1 MTWISDLYET
11 YEENKDQVGEIFI
24 RNNQKF
30 SLLPIGHVYQKVQIE
45 VTVTQDGEFFTA
57 RVLGKDEALT
67 MVPVTEKSAN
77 RANNLAPHII
87 HDGLKYVAQDFEAYV
102 DTKKKKAEK
111 ETANKLYIK
120 QLAEYA
126 MENYRMNSVYNYLKQ
141 GTLINDLVKNKILF
155 LDESDKLLSTWTKE
169 MTKEKGFKPEIFDVI
184 SNTQDSAMVRFNV
197 HDTKNS
203 INELPIWED
212 QSMTDFF
219 IERLKKG
226 DFKKE
231 IDYVTGE
238 TMSSAS
244 YHNKGLRYSGDM
256 AKIISANDSTNF
268 TYRGRFVEKDEVA
281 TVGYEVSQ
289 KAHNALKWLITKQGI
304 TQAERVYLVWGNS
317 LPEKFTPLAGGN
329 ELTDD
334 DDEEEEDF
342 FEVKDRTQEAYAKRL
357 RGSIYG
363 RKNELAID
371 EKVNI
376 MILDSATKGR
386 LGILYYNS
394 MNQKDYLERIEKWH
408 QQSSWRHTY
417 FVNKQRRFSFGAPN
431 LVSIA
436 KAALGER
443 TNEKL
448 IQNTVTSLFTCVVEE
463 KKVPF
468 DITRNLV
475 HRASNPQSFEQRW
488 KWQET
493 IEIACSMVNNYY
505 FKDKGGCPVSLNK
518 ESKERNYLFG
528 RLLAVS
534 HILEKEALN
543 EQNRSTNAERYM
555 NAFSTHPVKT
565 WLIIR
570 KNLQPYIDRLN
581 PPSKIRYN
589 KLFDEIMNQFDETSY
604 TDKALDGRYLL
615 GYYSQEYDIFHKS
628 TNEEAE

>member
-11 YEENKDQVGEIFI
+11 YEQNEDQVGKVLI

-30 SLLPIGHVYQKVQIE
+30 SLLPIGHVYRKVQVE
-45 VTVTQDGEFFTA
+45 VTVTQDGEFFSA
-57 RVLGKDEALT
+57 RVLGKDDEMT
-67 MVPVTEKSAN
+67 MIPVTEKSAG
-77 RANNLAPHII
+77 RTSSPIPHPL
-87 HDGLKYVAQDFEAYV
+87 HDGLKYVAKDFETYV
-102 DTKKKKAEK
+102 DIKKKKGK
-111 ETANKLYIK
+111 ETENALYLK
-120 QLAEYA
+120 QLAKYA
-126 MENYRMNSVYNYLKQ
+126 EKDDKMKAIFTYLSK
-141 GTLINDLVKNKILF
+141 GTLIKDLVDNKILF
-155 LDESDKLLSTWTKE
+155 LDEKNKLLSKWSKE
-169 MTKEKGFKPEIFDVI
+169 LTEKKGFKPEIFDAI
-184 SNTQDSAMVRFNV
+184 SNTQDSAMVRFTV
-197 HDTKNS
+197 HDTRNS

-212 QSMTDFF
+212 PAMKDFM
-219 IERLKKG
+219 IEELVKDDSEKG
-226 DFKKE
+226 L
-231 IDYVTGE
+231 DYVTGKNLK
-238 TMSSAS
+238 TTTS
-244 YHNKGLRYSGDM
+244 HNSGLRFSGDM
-256 AKIISANDSTNF
+256 AKLISANDSTNF
-268 TYRGRFVEKDEVA
+268 TYRGRFINDTEVA

-304 TQAERVYLVWGNS
+304 SQAERVYLVWGHS

-329 ELTDD
+329 EFVD
-334 DDEEEEDF
+334 DDEEEEDL
-342 FEVKDRTQEAYAKRL
+342 FEVKDHTQEEYAKLL
-357 RGSIYG
+357 RRSIYG
-363 RKNELAID
+363 RNNELAINA
-371 EKVNI
+371 KVNI

-394 MNQKDYLERIEKWH
+394 TNQKDYLERIEKWH

-431 LVSIA
+431 LFGIA

-443 TNEKL
+443 TNENL
-448 IQNTVTSLFTCVVEE
+448 IQNTVTTLFTCVVED

-475 HRASNPQSFEQRW
+475 HRASNPQSFEQHW
-488 KWQET
+488 KWRET
-493 IEIACSMVNNYY
+493 IEIACSMINNYY
-505 FKDKGGCPVSLNK
+505 FKDKGGCSVSLNK
-518 ESKERNYLFG
+518 ESNERNYLFG

-543 EQNRSTNAERYM
+543 EQKRSTNAERYM

-570 KNLQPYIDRLN
+570 KNLQPYIDRLS
-581 PPSKIRYN
+581 PSSKIRYS

-628 TNEEAE
+628 ANEEAE

>member
-11 YEENKDQVGEIFI
+11 YEENEDQVGKVFI

-30 SLLPIGHVYQKVQIE
+30 SLLPIGHVYRKVQIE

-57 RVLGKDEALT
+57 RVLGKDEEMT
-67 MVPVTEKSAN
+67 IIPVTEKSAG
-77 RANNLAPHII
+77 RTSSPIPHPL
-87 HDGLKYVAQDFEAYV
+87 HDGLKYVAKDFETYV
-102 DTKKKKAEK
+102 DINKKKDK
-111 ETANKLYIK
+111 ETENALYLK
-120 QLAEYA
+120 QLAKYA
-126 MENYRMNSVYNYLKQ
+126 EKNDKMKAIFVYLSK
-141 GTLINDLVKNKILF
+141 GTLIKDLVNHKILF
-155 LDESDKLLSTWTKE
+155 LDEKNQLLPKWSKE
-169 MTKEKGFKPEIFDVI
+169 LTEERGFKPEIFDAI
-184 SNTQDSAMVRFNV
+184 SNTQDSAMVRFTV

-203 INELPIWED
+203 LDELPVWED
-212 QSMTDFF
+212 QAMKEFM
-219 IERLKKG
+219 IEELVKDDSEKG
-226 DFKKE
+226 M
-231 IDYVTGE
+231 DYVTGRNLK
-238 TMSSAS
+238 TTTSHSS
-244 YHNKGLRYSGDM
+244 GLRFSGDM
-256 AKIISANDSTNF
+256 AKLISANDSTNF
-268 TYRGRFVEKDEVA
+268 TYRGRFINDTEVA

-304 TQAERVYLVWGNS
+304 TQGERMYLVWGNS
-317 LPEKFTPLAGGN
+317 LPEKLTPLAGGN
-329 ELTDD
+329 ELMD

-342 FEVKDRTQEAYAKRL
+342 FEIKDQTQEEYAKLL
-357 RGSIYG
+357 RRSIYG
-363 RKNELAID
+363 RNNELSINV
-371 EKVNI
+371 KVNI

-394 MNQKDYLERIEKWH
+394 TNQKEYLERIEKWH
-408 QQSSWRHTY
+408 LQSSWRHTY

-431 LVSIA
+431 LFGIA

-443 TNEKL
+443 ANEKL
-448 IQNTVTSLFTCVVEE
+448 IQNVVTTLFTCVVEE

-468 DITRNLV
+468 DITQNLV
-475 HRASNPQSFEQRW
+475 HRASNPQSFEQHW
-488 KWQET
+488 KWRET
-493 IEIACSMVNNYY
+493 IEIACSIVNNYY
-505 FKDKGGCPVSLNK
+505 FKDKGGCSVSLNK

-543 EQNRSTNAERYM
+543 EQKRSTNAERYM

-570 KNLQPYIDRLN
+570 KNLQPYIDRLS

>member
-11 YEENKDQVGEIFI
+11 YEENKDQVGEVFI

-30 SLLPIGHVYQKVQIE
+30 SLLPIGHVYRKVQIE
-45 VTVTQDGEFFTA
+45 VTVTQDGEFFSA

-67 MVPVTEKSAN
+67 MIPVTEKSAGRTN
-77 RANNLAPHII
+77 SPIPHPL
-87 HDGLKYVAQDFEAYV
+87 HDGLKYVAKDFEEYV
-102 DTKKKKAEK
+102 EVKKKKGQETASEMYLNQLAGYAEK
-111 ETANKLYIK
+111 NDKMKAI
-120 QLAEYA
+120 YA
-126 MENYRMNSVYNYLKQ
+126 YLSK
-141 GTLINDLVKNKILF
+141 GTLIRDLVDNKILF
-155 LDESDKLLSTWTKE
+155 LDENNQLLPKWSKE
-169 MTKEKGFKPEIFDVI
+169 LTEEKGFKPEIFDVI
-184 SNTQDSAMVRFNV
+184 SNTQDSAMIRFTV

-203 INELPIWED
+203 INELPVWED
-212 QSMTDFF
+212 QAM
-219 IERLKKG
+219 IEFMIEELVKDDSGKG
-226 DFKKE
+226 L
-231 IDYVTGE
+231 DYVTGKNLK
-238 TMSSAS
+238 TTTS
-244 YHNKGLRYSGDM
+244 HNSGLRFSGDM
-256 AKIISANDSTNF
+256 AKLISANDSTNF
-268 TYRGRFVEKDEVA
+268 TYRGRFLNDKEVA

-304 TQAERVYLVWGNS
+304 TQAERVYLVWGSS
-317 LPEKFTPLAGGN
+317 LPEKFTPVAGGN
-329 ELTDD
+329 ELMD
-334 DDEEEEDF
+334 DDEEEEDL
-342 FEVKDRTQEAYAKRL
+342 FEVKDQTQEEYATIL
-357 RGSIYG
+357 RRSIYG
-363 RKNELAID
+363 RNNELAID
-371 EKVNI
+371 AKVNI

-394 MNQKDYLERIEKWH
+394 TNQKEYLERIEKWH

-417 FVNKQRRFSFGAPN
+417 FVNKRRSFSFGAPN
-431 LVSIA
+431 LFGIA

-448 IQNTVTSLFTCVVEE
+448 IQNTVTSLFTCVVEG

-468 DITRNLV
+468 DIMRNLV
-475 HRASNPQSFEQRW
+475 HRASNPQSFEQHW
-488 KWQET
+488 KWRET
-493 IEIACSMVNNYY
+493 IEIACSIVNNYY
-505 FKDKGGCPVSLNK
+505 FKDRGGCSVSLNK
-518 ESKERNYLFG
+518 ESQERNYLFG

-570 KNLQPYIDRLN
+570 KNLQPYIDRLS

-589 KLFDEIMNQFDETSY
+589 KLFDEIMNQFDESSY

>member
-11 YEENKDQVGEIFI
+11 YEENKNQVGEVFI

-30 SLLPIGHVYQKVQIE
+30 SLLPIGHVYRKVQIE
-45 VTVTQDGEFFTA
+45 VTVTQDGEFFSA

-67 MVPVTEKSAN
+67 MIPVTEKSAG
-77 RANNLAPHII
+77 RTSSPIPHPL
-87 HDGLKYVAQDFEAYV
+87 HDGLKYVAKDFESYV
-102 DTKKKKAEK
+102 NVKKKKDQ
-111 ETANKLYIK
+111 ETANELYLK
-120 QLAEYA
+120 QLAQYA
-126 MENYRMNSVYNYLKQ
+126 EINDKMKAIYVYLSK
-141 GTLINDLVKNKILF
+141 GTLIRDLVDNKILF
-155 LDESDKLLSTWTKE
+155 LDENNQLLPKWSKE
-169 MTKEKGFKPEIFDVI
+169 LTEEKGFKPEIFDVI
-184 SNTQDSAMVRFNV
+184 SNTQDSAMVRFTV

-212 QSMTDFF
+212 RVMEEFM
-219 IERLKKG
+219 IEELVKDDSEKG
-226 DFKKE
+226 L
-231 IDYVTGE
+231 DYVTGRDLK
-238 TMSSAS
+238 TTTS
-244 YHNKGLRYSGDM
+244 HNSGLRFSGDM
-256 AKIISANDSTNF
+256 AKLISANDSTNF
-268 TYRGRFVEKDEVA
+268 TYRGRFINDTEVA

-329 ELTDD
+329 EYVDD
-334 DDEEEEDF
+334 DDEEEDL
-342 FEVKDRTQEAYAKRL
+342 FEVQDYTQEEYAKLL
-357 RGSIYG
+357 RRSIYG
-363 RKNELAID
+363 RNNELAID

-394 MNQKDYLERIEKWH
+394 TNQKEYLERIEKWH

-431 LVSIA
+431 LFDVA

-448 IQNTVTSLFTCVVEE
+448 IQNTVTSLFTCVVEG

-475 HRASNPQSFEQRW
+475 HRASNPQSFEQHW
-488 KWQET
+488 KWRET

-505 FKDKGGCPVSLNK
+505 FKDRGGCSVSLNK
-518 ESKERNYLFG
+518 ESQERNYLFG

-570 KNLQPYIDRLN
+570 KNLQPYIDRLSS
-581 PPSKIRYN
+581 PSKIRYN
-589 KLFDEIMNQFDETSY
+589 KLFDEIMNQFDESSY

-628 TNEEAE
+628 TNEEVK

>member
-1 MTWISDLYET
+1 MTWINDLYET
-11 YEENKDQVGEIFI
+11 YEENEDQVGKTFI

-30 SLLPIGHVYQKVQIE
+30 SLLPIGHVYRKVQIE

-57 RVLGKDEALT
+57 RVLGKDEEMT
-67 MVPVTEKSAN
+67 MIPVTEKSAG
-77 RANNLAPHII
+77 RTSSPIPHPL
-87 HDGLKYVAQDFEAYV
+87 HDGLKYVAKDFETYV
-102 DTKKKKAEK
+102 DVKKKKDK
-111 ETANKLYIK
+111 ETENALYLK
-120 QLAEYA
+120 QLAKYA
-126 MENYRMNSVYNYLKQ
+126 EKNDKMKAIFVYLSK
-141 GTLINDLVKNKILF
+141 GTLIKDLVDHKILF
-155 LDESDKLLSTWTKE
+155 LDEKNQLLPKWSKE
-169 MTKEKGFKPEIFDVI
+169 LTEERGFKPEIFDAI
-184 SNTQDSAMVRFNV
+184 SNTQDSAMVRFTV

-203 INELPIWED
+203 LNELPVWED
-212 QSMTDFF
+212 PAMKEFM
-219 IERLKKG
+219 IEELVKDDSEKG
-226 DFKKE
+226 L
-231 IDYVTGE
+231 DYVTGR
-238 TMSSAS
+238 TLKTTTS
-244 YHNKGLRYSGDM
+244 HNSGLRFSGDM
-256 AKIISANDSTNF
+256 AKLISANDSTNF
-268 TYRGRFVEKDEVA
+268 TYRGRFIDDTEVA

-304 TQAERVYLVWGNS
+304 TQGERVYLVWGDS

-329 ELTDD
+329 ELMDD
-334 DDEEEEDF
+334 DDEEEDF
-342 FEVKDRTQEAYAKRL
+342 FEIKDQTQEEYAKLL
-357 RGSIYG
+357 RRSIYG
-363 RKNELAID
+363 RNNELSINA
-371 EKVNI
+371 KVNI

-394 MNQKDYLERIEKWH
+394 TNQKEYLERIEKWH

-431 LVSIA
+431 LFGIA

-448 IQNTVTSLFTCVVEE
+448 IQNAVTTLFTCVVEE

-468 DITRNLV
+468 DITKNLV
-475 HRASNPQSFEQRW
+475 HRASNPQSFEQHW
-488 KWQET
+488 KWRET

-505 FKDKGGCPVSLNK
+505 FKDKGGCSVSLNK
-518 ESKERNYLFG
+518 DSKERNYLFG

-543 EQNRSTNAERYM
+543 GQKRSTNAERYM

-570 KNLQPYIDRLN
+570 KNLQPYIDRLS

-604 TDKALDGRYLL
+604 TDKVLDGRYLL

-628 TNEEAE
+628 ANEEAE

>member
-11 YEENKDQVGEIFI
+11 YEENEDQVGKVFI

-30 SLLPIGHVYQKVQIE
+30 SLLPIGHVYRKVQIE
-45 VTVTQDGEFFTA
+45 VTVTQDGDFFSA
-57 RVLGKDEALT
+57 RVLGKDEEMT
-67 MVPVTEKSAN
+67 MIPVTEKSAG
-77 RANNLAPHII
+77 RTSSPIPHPL
-87 HDGLKYVAQDFEAYV
+87 HDGLKYVAKDFERYV
-102 DTKKKKAEK
+102 DIKKKKDK
-111 ETANKLYIK
+111 ETENALYLK
-120 QLAEYA
+120 QLAKYA
-126 MENYRMNSVYNYLKQ
+126 EKNDKMKAVYVYLSK
-141 GTLINDLVKNKILF
+141 GTLIKDLVDNKILF
-155 LDESDKLLSTWTKE
+155 LDEKNQLLPKWSKE
-169 MTKEKGFKPEIFDVI
+169 LTEERGFKPEIFDAI
-184 SNTQDSAMVRFNV
+184 SNTQDSAMVRFTV

-212 QSMTDFF
+212 PVMKEFM
-219 IERLKKG
+219 IEELVKDDSEKG
-226 DFKKE
+226 L
-231 IDYVTGE
+231 DYVTGRNLK
-238 TMSSAS
+238 TTTS
-244 YHNKGLRYSGDM
+244 HNSGLRFSGDM
-256 AKIISANDSTNF
+256 AKLISANDSTNF
-268 TYRGRFVEKDEVA
+268 TYRGRFINDTEVA

-304 TQAERVYLVWGNS
+304 TQAERVYLVWGKE

-329 ELTDD
+329 EFVD
-334 DDEEEEDF
+334 DDEEEEDY
-342 FEVKDRTQEAYAKRL
+342 FEVKDQTQEEYAKLLRL
-357 RGSIYG
+357 SIYG
-363 RKNELAID
+363 RNNKFAVD
-371 EKVNI
+371 AKVNI

-394 MNQKDYLERIEKWH
+394 TNQKDYLERIEKWH
-408 QQSSWRHTY
+408 QNSSWRRTY
-417 FVNKQRRFSFGAPN
+417 FVNKKRRFSFGAPN
-431 LVSIA
+431 LFDIA

-443 TNEKL
+443 ANEKA
-448 IQNTVTSLFTCVVEE
+448 IQNAVTTLFTCVVED

-468 DITRNLV
+468 DIIRNLV
-475 HRASNPQSFEQRW
+475 HRASNPQSFEQQW
-488 KWQET
+488 KWRET

-505 FKDKGGCPVSLNK
+505 FKDKGGCSVSLNK

-581 PPSKIRYN
+581 PLSKTRYS

-615 GYYSQEYDIFHKS
+615 GYYSQEYDFFHKS

>member
-1 MTWISDLYET
+1 MYET

-30 SLLPIGHVYQKVQIE
+30 SLLPIGHIYRKVQIE
-45 VTVTQDGEFFTA
+45 VTVTQDGEFFSA
-57 RVLGKDEALT
+57 RVLGRDEALT
-67 MVPVTEKSAN
+67 MIPVTEKSAN
-77 RANNLAPHII
+77 KSNNLAPNIL
-87 HDGLKYVAQDFEAYV
+87 HDELKYVAKDFETYV
-102 DTKKKKAEK
+102 DTKKKKDEE
-111 ETANKLYIK
+111 ETANQLYIS

-126 MENYRMNSVYNYLKQ
+126 TENRRMNAVYNYLKQ
-141 GTLINDLVKNKILF
+141 GTLIGDLVKNKILF
-155 LDESDKLLSTWTKE
+155 LDENDKLLPKWTKE
-169 MTKEKGFKPEIFDVI
+169 LTEEKGFKPEIFDVI
-184 SNTQDSAMVRFNV
+184 SGTQDSAMVRFTV

-212 QSMTDFF
+212 QSMTDFY
-219 IERLKKG
+219 IEQIKKG

-238 TMSSAS
+238 TMPVAS
-244 YHNKGLRYSGDM
+244 YHNKGLRYGGDG

-268 TYRGRFVEKDEVA
+268 TYRGRFVEKDDVA

-289 KAHNALKWLITKQGI
+289 KAHNALKWLIMKQGI
-304 TQAERVYLVWGNS
+304 TQSGRVYLVWGKA
-317 LPEKFTPLAGGN
+317 LPEKLTPVASSN
-329 ELTDD
+329 ELLDD
-334 DDEEEEDF
+334 DDEEEDF
-342 FEVKDRTQEAYAKRL
+342 FEVKDRTREAYAKRL

-371 EKVNI
+371 AKVNI
-376 MILDSATKGR
+376 LILDSAGKGR

-394 MNQKDYLERIEKWH
+394 TNQKDYLERIEKWH
-408 QQSSWRHTY
+408 RQSSWRHTY

-431 LVSIA
+431 LFSIA

-448 IQNTVTSLFTCVVEE
+448 IQNTVTLLFTCVVEE

-468 DITRNLV
+468 DITQNLF
-475 HRASNPQSFEQRW
+475 HRASNPQSFEQHEDW
-488 KWQET
+488 LKT
-493 IEIACSMVNNYY
+493 IEIACSMANNYY
-505 FKDKGGCPVSLNK
+505 FKDKGGCSVSLNK
-518 ESKERNYLFG
+518 ESNERNYLFG

-534 HILEKEALN
+534 HILEQEVLN
-543 EQNRSTNAERYM
+543 EQKRSTNAERYM

-570 KNLQPYIDRLN
+570 KNLQPYISRLS

-589 KLFDEIMNQFDETSY
+589 KLFDEIMNQFDETTY

-628 TNEEAE
+628 TYEEAE